1 MSVSKRHALAMR
13 IMASSRFGADTG
25 VLAVLVQK
33 SDCSWMIPESNF
45 PVGLMGEGRVFLDD
59 EVITRLAS
67 IGVVMKGEGGLQV
80 MPDATVTI
88 LNEPVALGTNTT
100 INCRSS
106 KKTSTTVFVFEA
118 SSAHGGSLAFVQ
130 EIGPR
135 VKAGMIAQV
144 AALEIDMAQ
153 MVIHEVGARVI
164 NGSIRGDA
172 VTYARGIVAKALRG
186 QFVPAAGLAL
196 ADELDMKLSEVDVSQ
211 GKGLLRVV
219 K

>member
-33 SDCSWMIPESNF
+33 SDCSWMIPKSNF

-106 KKTSTTVFVFEA
+106 KNSSTTNFLFEKCDR
-118 SSAHGGSLAFVQ
+118 HGRSFAFVQ
-130 EIGPR
+130 EIGAR
-135 VKAGMIAQV
+135 VRAGIVSQV
-144 AALEIDMAQ
+144 APMDFDAAQ
-153 MVIHEVGARVI
+153 MVVHEVGARVL
-164 NGSIRGDA
+164 NGSIKGDA

-196 ADELDMKLSEVDVSQ
+196 ADEFDAQFCDDVVSER
-211 GKGLLRVV
+211 KGLLRIV